1 MVRLPRFRRSP
12 DAPAFRLTPRDLEML
27 RLVQRHRFLRSSH
40 LFNLMGGSRQQLL
53 RRLQRLFHHGYLERP
68 RAQLDYFCRGGSQAI
83 VYGLAKKGI
92 GLLRVE
98 RTPEGLARVSHG
110 SSVGRVFLE
119 HALMVADVMVAIE
132 LGCRARGKVRFLTAN
147 DIALPPET
155 RTLTEPFHWS
165 VKLAD
170 RTKLGVIPDSVF
182 VLQSGGQRIEDN
194 GVLYFLEADRATMPV
209 ARQDLMRSSFRRK
222 LLAYEATWTHGLHQR
237 RFGFRRFRVITITTS
252 TARVESLV
260 QECQQLESGHG
271 LFLFASIESLAAHGD
286 ALTLPFLAGHAGK
299 VATLLD

>member
-1 MVRLPRFRRSP
+1 
-12 DAPAFRLTPRDLEML
+12 
-27 RLVQRHRFLRSSH
+27 
-40 LFNLMGGSRQQLL
+40 MGGSRQQLL
-53 RRLQRLFHHGYLERP
+53 RRLQRLFHHGYLQRP
-68 RAQLDYFCRGGSQAI
+68 RAQLDYFYRGGSQTM
-83 VYGLAKKGI
+83 VYGLGKKGI
-92 GLLRVE
+92 GLLQVE
-98 RTPEGLARVSHG
+98 RRPESEVGVGHD

-119 HALMVADVMVAIE
+119 HALMVTDVMVAIE
-132 LGCRARGKVRFLTAN
+132 LACRAHSNVGLLTGD
-147 DIALPPET
+147 DIPLPSET
-155 RTLTEPFHWS
+155 KTLTEPFHWS

-182 VLQSGGQRIEDN
+182 VLESGGQPIEDN
-194 GVLYFLEADRATMPV
+194 RVLYFLEADRATMPV

-222 LLAYEATWTHGLHQR
+222 LLAYEATWTHGVHQR